1 MVARTTLSR
10 PKGRAVARA
19 GSPSASIVC
28 HENAEQSRHAPEERA
43 GTGQARPLR
52 ILFLTQN
59 FPPEIG
65 AKAARLYELARRLAA
80 LGHDARV
87 ITAMPNYPTGRV
99 FEDFRGR
106 IRVEER
112 IAGVRVVR
120 TWLRPSNSARAFPR
134 LVSYLTFVVTSL
146 LFGTPGM
153 GRRDIVFI
161 ESPPLFLVL
170 PGLLIG
176 RMARARIVMNVSDVW
191 PETAL
196 RIGLQMRRVP
206 LWLLRRLERLGYEQ
220 SDLVT
225 TTTPKAGESIA
236 DRFPHVS
243 TVVIPGGTDLELFRP
258 SRRSNTLRATLG
270 VGEGDFLVGYCGL
283 HGLFQGL
290 EVVVQAAAVLRDSP
304 RIKFVLAGDGPTKAT
319 LVELATAAGLDNV
332 TFKEP
337 LTRNQVGELVASFD
351 LALVPLAAEL
361 PGTMPSKVYE
371 TLACGVPLIV
381 CEGCEAASLVRDLG
395 LGRAVRPLDADALV
409 EAIVDL
415 LGDPA
420 ELNRI
425 GLNAREVAKRYDLDE
440 VARGAE
446 ATFSALAEDVPKDR
460 PAIY

>member
-1 MVARTTLSR
+1 M
-10 PKGRAVARA
+10 VARA
-19 GSPSASIVC
+19 GSASIVC
-28 HENAEQSRHAPEERA
+28 HEKAEHSRHAPEGRT

-65 AKAARLYELARRLAA
+65 AKAARLYELTGRLAA
-80 LGHDARV
+80 RGHDVRV

-99 FEDFRGR
+99 FEDYRGR
-106 IRVEER
+106 VRVEER
-112 IAGVRVVR
+112 IAGVQVVR
-120 TWLRPSNSARAFPR
+120 TWLKPSNSARTFPR

-146 LFGTPGM
+146 LFGIPGM

-170 PGLLIG
+170 PGLVIG
-176 RMARARIVMNVSDVW
+176 RMAKARIVMNVSDVW

-196 RIGLQMRRVP
+196 RIGLRMRRVP

-225 TTTPKAGESIA
+225 ATTSKASESIA

-243 TVVIPGGTDLELFRP
+243 TAVIPGGTDLELFRP
-258 SRRSNTLRATLG
+258 SRRSNDLRETLG
-270 VGEGDFLVGYCGL
+270 LGEGDFLVGYCGL

-290 EVVVQAAAVLRDSP
+290 EVVVQAAQSLRGDP
-304 RIKFVLAGDGPTKAT
+304 RITFVLAGDGPTKAT
-319 LVELATAAGLDNV
+319 LVELATAAELDNV
-332 TFKEP
+332 VFKEP
-337 LTRNQVGELVASFD
+337 LPRDKVGELVASFD

-395 LGRAVRPLDADALV
+395 LGRAVRPLDVDALV
-409 EAIVDL
+409 AAIVDL
-415 LGDPA
+415 VGDPA
-420 ELNRI
+420 ELDRI

-440 VARGAE
+440 VVRLAE
-446 ATFSALAEDVPKDR
+446 STFSALVEDVPQEKA
-460 PAIY
+460 AIY

>member
-1 MVARTTLSR
+1 M
-10 PKGRAVARA
+10 
-19 GSPSASIVC
+19 
-28 HENAEQSRHAPEERA
+28 
-43 GTGQARPLR
+43 
-52 ILFLTQN
+52 LFLTQN

-65 AKAARLYELARRLAA
+65 AKAARLHELTRRLAA
-80 LGHDARV
+80 RGHDVQV
-87 ITAMPNYPTGRV
+87 ITAMPNYPTGKV

-106 IRVEER
+106 VRVEER
-112 IAGVRVVR
+112 IEGVQVVR
-120 TWLRPSNSARAFPR
+120 TWLKPSNSTRTFPR

-146 LFGTPGM
+146 LFGMPGT

-176 RMARARIVMNVSDVW
+176 RLAKARIVMNVSDVW

-196 RIGLQMRRVP
+196 RIGLRMRRIP
-206 LWLLRRLERLGYEQ
+206 LWLLQRLERLGYER

-225 TTTPKAGESIA
+225 ATTPKASESIA
-236 DRFPHVS
+236 ERFPHAA
-243 TVVIPGGTDLELFRP
+243 TAVIPGGTDLELFRP
-258 SRRSNTLRATLG
+258 SRRSNALRATLG

-290 EVVVQAAAVLRDSP
+290 EVVVQAAALLRGNP
-304 RIKFVLAGDGPTKAT
+304 RIRFVLAGDGPTKAT
-319 LVELATAAGLDNV
+319 LVELAAAAGLDNV
-332 TFKEP
+332 VFKAP
-337 LTRNQVGELVASFD
+337 LPRDQVGELVASFD

-381 CEGCEAASLVRDLG
+381 CEGCEAAPLVRDLG
-395 LGRAVRPLDADALV
+395 LGRAVRPLDADSLV
-409 EAIVDL
+409 AAIEDL

-425 GLNAREVAKRYDLDE
+425 GLNAREVAKCYDLDE
-440 VARGAE
+440 VARRAE
-446 ATFSALAEDVPKDR
+446 ATFSALVEGVPKNCA
-460 PAIY
+460 AIY

>member
-10 PKGRAVARA
+10 SKGRAVARA

-28 HENAEQSRHAPEERA
+28 HENAEHSRHAPVGRT

-65 AKAARLYELARRLAA
+65 AKAARLYELTGRLAA
-80 LGHDARV
+80 RGHDVRV
-87 ITAMPNYPTGRV
+87 VTAMPNYPTGRV
-99 FEDFRGR
+99 FEDYRGR
-106 IRVEER
+106 VRVEER
-112 IAGVRVVR
+112 IAGVQVVR
-120 TWLRPSNSARAFPR
+120 TWLKPSNSARTLPR

-146 LFGTPGM
+146 LFGIPGM

-176 RMARARIVMNVSDVW
+176 RMARARIVMNVSDIW

-196 RIGLQMRRVP
+196 RIGLRMRRVP

-225 TTTPKAGESIA
+225 ATTPKASESIA
-236 DRFPHVS
+236 DRFPEVA
-243 TVVIPGGTDLELFRP
+243 TAVIPGGTDLELFRP
-258 SRRSNTLRATLG
+258 SRRSNALRETLG
-270 VGEGDFLVGYCGL
+270 VAEGDFLVGYCGL

-290 EVVVQAAAVLRDSP
+290 EVVVQAAQSLRGNP

-319 LVELATAAGLDNV
+319 LVEFATAAGLDNV
-332 TFKEP
+332 IFKEP
-337 LTRNQVGELVASFD
+337 LPRDQVGELVASFD

-371 TLACGVPLIV
+371 TLACGVPLIA
-381 CEGCEAASLVRDLG
+381 CEGCEAAPLVRDLG
-395 LGRAVRPLDADALV
+395 LGRAVRPLDVDALV
-409 EAIVDL
+409 AAIVDL

-420 ELNRI
+420 GLERI

-446 ATFSALAEDVPKDR
+446 TTFSALVEDVQGDR
-460 PAIY
+460 AAIY